1 MLVEQELWNIY
12 TFYTLHGNPLAPEY
26 LKVSEWL
33 RVGSIFPVMDPRK
46 LPRGLAGFS
55 PNPATSRRLPS
66 PHHDK
71 QNQQF
76 MKMAKDCQMLSTK
89 QGSGLTSADL
99 SVIFAK
105 EVLKKKNQ
113 NKTLA
118 KRANPT
124 LMTYSD
130 FLNVLMI
137 LAPKIYPSAD
147 PKNVF
152 QKLLLENILPLAAR
166 RAPKSVEEHM
176 EEGSEVWTL
185 LFETLEDGLKGI
197 FDYYTDLSDRRR
209 KKIAAQEVQDQVKL
223 KGGHGQVQTT
233 SKQKAKL
240 LRETK
245 SLMGYVEYIQF
256 CQVRVRAREASRGE
270 GWVSGISKYQF
281 ALAAILFSEH
291 F

>member
-1 MLVEQELWNIY
+1 
-12 TFYTLHGNPLAPEY
+12 
-26 LKVSEWL
+26 
-33 RVGSIFPVMDPRK
+33 
-46 LPRGLAGFS
+46 
-55 PNPATSRRLPS
+55 
-66 PHHDK
+66 
-71 QNQQF
+71 
-76 MKMAKDCQMLSTK
+76 MLSTK

-256 CQVRVRAREASRGE
+256 CQVRRQEKRAAERVGLAESQSTSLPLRLSSSRNISETHAHATPIRSNSTPPCSLRTSKLSASHKLPPSRPETFTSAASRHTME
-270 GWVSGISKYQF
+270 
-281 ALAAILFSEH
+281 ETPPRT
-291 F
+291 